1 MNCEFDPNLGIPA
14 ACLCV
19 LLSLQA
25 EKRKSTSAIQSS
37 LLPTA
42 PKVQRTNKTNNNSN
56 NSKQHRNSRS
66 KEVDLDKDDSG

>member
-42 PKVQRTNKTNNNSN
+42 PKVQRTNKTNSN